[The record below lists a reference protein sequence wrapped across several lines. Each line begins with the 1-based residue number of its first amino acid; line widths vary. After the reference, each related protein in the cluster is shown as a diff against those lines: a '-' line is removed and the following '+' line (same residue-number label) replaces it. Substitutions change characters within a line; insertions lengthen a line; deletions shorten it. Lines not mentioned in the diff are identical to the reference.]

1 MKVRTKIKCMTPLTR
16 VNFRTHKLETVAI
29 GIAEDVNENIMF
41 YSEVVEKALACM
53 VSGTTVELTLEADYK
68 KNMKT
73 LEEEL
78 VYECHKMKVV

>member
-1 MKVRTKIKCMTPLTR
+1 MKVRTRIKCMTPLTR
-16 VNFRTHKLETVAI
+16 VNFRTYTLETVAI
-29 GIAEDVNENIMF
+29 GVAEGIDENIMF
-41 YSEVVEKALACM
+41 YSEVVEEALACM

-78 VYECHKMKVV
+78 VYECHELEVL